1 MKSRLRLVLLVLL
14 SFAIAAAAYFWA
26 TGMIDSNYAYRSPLK
41 DTPPQPAASLGEP
54 STGRLVFVLI
64 DALRYDTSLK
74 ESVMPTLA
82 SLRQIGASA
91 LMHSRPPSFSEPGY
105 STLLTGAWPEINDGP
120 VFNLDYEEIPTFT
133 QDNLFSATH
142 RSGLETAVSGYYW
155 FEKLIPQSDVD
166 HSFYT
171 PGEDAAADREV
182 VDAALAWLQS
192 TDAALILI
200 HIDQVDYAG
209 HHEGGAASPNWDAA
223 ASRSDALLSE
233 ILETMDLENETIVVL
248 SDHGQIDAGGHG
260 GQDPIVL
267 LEPFVIAGKG
277 VKPGTYADIQMVDVA
292 PTFAALLGANIP
304 ASAQGRVLEEM
315 LTLPPQVSAVIPDA
329 TREQQSRL
337 LTAYAASFAP
347 GEKVDI
353 PQSPQV
359 ADYQAVITS
368 IRDRKIFA
376 GRVWRSAVAALFL
389 ASVVSL
395 LWRQRKQGAGAW
407 LLTGLITALLFNFR
421 YALLDG
427 KVYSL
432 SSIIGVTD
440 LIVYVG
446 VTSAVSFLL
455 AWLLVALSKRIFRLS
470 ASPATRFTL
479 LQGLVTIL
487 VLFFPVLLSF
497 VFNGSVVTRTLPD
510 YLTSYLALLGLI
522 QILFVSLLTP
532 ILAGVTALIARISA
546 KPQNQGEAHG

>member
-1 MKSRLRLVLLVLL
+1 MG
-14 SFAIAAAAYFWA
+14 W
-26 TGMIDSNYAYRSPLK
+26 
-41 DTPPQPAASLGEP
+41 
-54 STGRLVFVLI
+54 
-64 DALRYDTSLK
+64 
-74 ESVMPTLA
+74 
-82 SLRQIGASA
+82 
-91 LMHSRPPSFSEPGY
+91 
-105 STLLTGAWPEINDGP
+105 
-120 VFNLDYEEIPTFT
+120 
-133 QDNLFSATH
+133 
-142 RSGLETAVSGYYW
+142 
-155 FEKLIPQSDVD
+155 
-166 HSFYT
+166 
-171 PGEDAAADREV
+171 
-182 VDAALAWLQS
+182 
-192 TDAALILI
+192 
-200 HIDQVDYAG
+200 YAG
-209 HHEGGAASPNWDAA
+209 GSWLAFGILTALYYRQRTGEG
-223 ASRSDALLSE
+223 
-233 ILETMDLENETIVVL
+233 
-248 SDHGQIDAGGHG
+248 
-260 GQDPIVL
+260 
-267 LEPFVIAGKG
+267 
-277 VKPGTYADIQMVDVA
+277 QMVDVA

-455 AWLLVALSKRIFRLS
+455 AVLSGQERPTWRRADSSSCRPQMPTGKPTPRSCSRS
-470 ASPATRFTL
+470 TT
-479 LQGLVTIL
+479 GW
-487 VLFFPVLLSF
+487 
-497 VFNGSVVTRTLPD
+497 SVR
-510 YLTSYLALLGLI
+510 S
-522 QILFVSLLTP
+522 
-532 ILAGVTALIARISA
+532 RRRR
-546 KPQNQGEAHG
+546 

>member
-74 ESVMPTLA
+74 ESVMPSLA

-277 VKPGTYADIQMVDVA
+277 GTGKTSISALLVQILSNKGVVLAIDADPATNLNQALGVEAGSTVGRIREEMTRDILAGTLSPSISKPDYLEGQIR
-292 PTFAALLGANIP
+292 AALVESKGFDLLAIGRPEGPGCYCAVNHILRDIVDRLGRAYDYVIVDNEAGMEHLSRRTTRDVDHLLLVSDASMRGMVAADGDRLFTAQAPRVPALSAIGSGDAFLAGMAAVLLEGGSFVEMLRMGLA
-304 ASAQGRVLEEM
+304 ASAAN
-315 LTLPPQVSAVIPDA
+315 TLQVGAAIL
-329 TREQQSRL
+329 RCEQVEAL
-337 LTAYAASFAP
+337 Y
-347 GEKVDI
+347 G
-353 PQSPQV
+353 
-359 ADYQAVITS
+359 QAE
-368 IRDRKIFA
+368 
-376 GRVWRSAVAALFL
+376 
-389 ASVVSL
+389 VVE
-395 LWRQRKQGAGAW
+395 
-407 LLTGLITALLFNFR
+407 
-421 YALLDG
+421 
-427 KVYSL
+427 
-432 SSIIGVTD
+432 
-440 LIVYVG
+440 
-446 VTSAVSFLL
+446 VTSA
-455 AWLLVALSKRIFRLS
+455 
-470 ASPATRFTL
+470 
-479 LQGLVTIL
+479 G
-487 VLFFPVLLSF
+487 
-497 VFNGSVVTRTLPD
+497 
-510 YLTSYLALLGLI
+510 
-522 QILFVSLLTP
+522 
-532 ILAGVTALIARISA
+532 
-546 KPQNQGEAHG
+546 